1 MMKAFAPGNRWRIL
15 GPWPLH
21 PILIAGAI
29 SMYLAGVR
37 NSERIASGIFDLAWI
52 TEGVGVALGI
62 GVVCGIFMQLGVLW
76 QRRFGVRVGSY
87 IAFVIATAALMV
99 ALRIAMGDV
108 QVSVT
113 ADTPSVLGAILRI
126 SLVMFILVSV
136 SGWAGYQLAQQVE
149 QTQEAL
155 ELARRQQAILLQ
167 GDEFT
172 RRQISGALHDR
183 VQARL
188 IAACLE
194 LQMMN
199 VRDPDP
205 TQSTVDSVVAQLEEI
220 RSVDVRRV
228 ARALSP
234 QLGEVDLESA
244 LAELAHQYE
253 PGMHTTITVD
263 AAIESKATRPPQQ
276 VLLGAYRIIE
286 QALLNSAGHGAA
298 RQCEIEV
305 HLDDER
311 VFLSVNDDGRGLP
324 DATKPPGFGSTLMT
338 AWSDSLGGTWSI
350 RPGRTSGALLTAE
363 LPLPRQRFA
372 SVE

>member
-1 MMKAFAPGNRWRIL
+1 MVTPFASGSRWRIL
-15 GPWPLH
+15 GPWPLR
-21 PILIAGAI
+21 PILIAGAVTL
-29 SMYLAGVR
+29 YLAGVR

-52 TEGVGVALGI
+52 TDGAGVALGI
-62 GVVCGIFMQLGVLW
+62 GVVCGLFMQLGVLW
-76 QRRFGVRVGSY
+76 QRRFGVRVVSY
-87 IAFVIATAALMV
+87 VVFVILTAAVMI
-99 ALRIAMGDV
+99 ALRIAVGDIGV
-108 QVSVT
+108 GVLT
-113 ADTPSVLGAILRI
+113 DAPTVLGAVTRL
-126 SLVMFILVSV
+126 SLAMFIILSI
-136 SGWAGYQLAQQVE
+136 SGWAGYQLARQVE

-172 RRQISGALHDR
+172 RRQISGVLHDR

-199 VRDPDP
+199 IREPNP
-205 TQSTVDSVVAQLEEI
+205 TQHTVDSVVMQLEEI

-244 LAELAHQYE
+244 LAELAGQYQ

-263 AAIESKATRPPQQ
+263 SAIDSKATRPPQP

-298 RQCEIEV
+298 RQCEVEV
-305 HLDDER
+305 HLGDES
-311 VFLSVNDDGRGLP
+311 VVLSVNDDGRGLP
-324 DATKPPGFGSTLMT
+324 AAAVSPGFGSTLMT
-338 AWSDSLGGTWSI
+338 AWSDSLGGTWSV

-363 LPLPRQRFA
+363 LPLPR
-372 SVE
+372 

>member
-1 MMKAFAPGNRWRIL
+1 VTSLTESRSWWRIL
-15 GPWPLH
+15 GPWPLR
-21 PILIAGAI
+21 PMLIAGGI
-29 SMYLAGVR
+29 SIYLTGVR

-52 TEGVGVALGI
+52 TDGAGVALGI
-62 GVVCGIFMQLGVLW
+62 GVACGIFVQLGVLW
-76 QRRFGVRVGSY
+76 QRRFGVRVVSY
-87 IAFVIATAALMV
+87 VVFVIATAALMIT
-99 ALRIAMGDV
+99 LRIVVGDIEA
-108 QVSVT
+108 SVLT
-113 ADTPSVLGAILRI
+113 DGPTILGAIARI
-126 SLVMFILVSV
+126 SLVMFIVLSL
-136 SGWAGYQLAQQVE
+136 SGWAGYKLARQVE

-172 RRQISGALHDR
+172 RRQISGVLHDR

-199 VRDPDP
+199 VREPDP
-205 TQSTVDSVVAQLEEI
+205 TQRTIDSVVMQLEEI

-244 LAELAHQYE
+244 LAELAGQYQ

-263 AAIESKATRPPQQ
+263 SAIESKSTRPPRQ

-298 RQCEIEV
+298 RQCEVEV
-305 HLDDER
+305 HLGDES

-324 DATKPPGFGSTLMT
+324 SAAVSPGFGSTLMT
-338 AWSDSLGGTWSI
+338 AWSDSLGGTWSV

-363 LPLPRQRFA
+363 IPVRR
-372 SVE
+372 S